1 MLPSAVGTECA
12 RGIGGQR
19 VQTPETLRAVS
30 FDLGPKPLCSS
41 TNNPGVLRKEAQNAN
56 FRAAGPKPGLRRAAA
71 RRLAPDILQKRRFRQ
86 RCPGQKRVWNL
97 TGVPRPHLQSRAVT
111 MALLWPEDWQSKD
124 GTLHSSS
131 RCPITAKLE
140 FHQWASE
147 PRGPQSPC
155 PTPSSSRNP
164 YPC

>member
-1 MLPSAVGTECA
+1 MRILGLQDLSQDSEELGL
-12 RGIGGQR
+12 GDW
-19 VQTPETLRAVS
+19 LRI
-30 FDLGPKPLCSS
+30 SS
-41 TNNPGVLRKEAQNAN
+41 
-56 FRAAGPKPGLRRAAA
+56 
-71 RRLAPDILQKRRFRQ
+71 QKRRFRQ

-97 TGVPRPHLQSRAVT
+97 TGVPGPHLQSRAVT